1 MLVNAYMKNKTIF
14 LIFILFLALFVS
26 KNTYA
31 CEGLTDCVQNISTP
45 GLKAEYSTGFIGKL
59 ITNIIPIVLSIA
71 GFFTVIFIVISGLQ
85 YVLSSG
91 NPESAAKAQGRLIYA
106 IIGFV
111 IIILA
116 FGILRVVD
124 SIFLNSGVV

>member
-1 MLVNAYMKNKTIF
+1 MKNRIVF
-14 LIFILFLALFVS
+14 FVCILLLSLLIS
-26 KNTYA
+26 KKVYA
-31 CEGLTDCVQNISTP
+31 CEGFTDCLQNISTP
-45 GLKAEYSTGFIGKL
+45 GLDPAYQPSGFIGTL
-59 ITNIIPIVLSIA
+59 ISRIIPIVLSVA

-106 IIGFV
+106 IVGFV
-111 IIILA
+111 VIILA

-124 SIFLNSGVV
+124 SIFLKSGVV